1 MPRTPI
7 STQSNAPTAS
17 NTTAVDEAVLT
28 LARLLGEAA
37 GRDWCI
43 DSAAQS
49 TTENQIDATERE
61 E

>member
-1 MPRTPI
+1 MPS

-37 GRDWCI
+37 GRDWWT

-49 TTENQIDATERE
+49 TTEKQIDATERE
-61 E
+61 D

>member
-1 MPRTPI
+1 M
-7 STQSNAPTAS
+7 
-17 NTTAVDEAVLT
+17 DEAVLT

-43 DSAAQS
+43 DSATQS